1 MNPDQLQAYRTY
13 SQRVAKNKRNRNK
26 RNPIIKKMEEDIMRA
41 KIRSMIE
48 KNYPN
53 IR

>member
-13 SQRVAKNKRNRNK
+13 SQRVAQNKRNRNK
-26 RNPIIKKMEEDIMRA
+26 TSPFKKKMEEDVMRA
-41 KIRSMIE
+41 RIKNMIE
-48 KNYPN
+48 KTYPN

>member
-26 RNPIIKKMEEDIMRA
+26 PSLFKKKMEEDIMRA
-41 KIRSMIE
+41 KIRNMIE